1 MISLRS
7 GLCGAAVLTL
17 ALTTAACSSSS
28 KNTASPT
35 TGSQPT
41 SSQSTGSASTA
52 PAGSTQAAGTP
63 IKVGVICS
71 CSGPFGATIL
81 PGQDVYRSWV
91 NTVNASGGLN
101 GHPVQLVLKDDT
113 ATPGTSVSDVQTLIS
128 DHVVA
133 IFDESLVDEPW
144 AATVEASGIP
154 VVGGNLSEATF
165 YTNPDF
171 YPEGQTN
178 DSITLSAV
186 QTAKTA
192 GGTNLGILYCVE
204 APTCLEGANEAK
216 GLASKAGISDI
227 YNVSIAFTAPNYT
240 AQCVAAQQ
248 DHVSSV
254 LILHSNTVVAR
265 IGTNCSQQGYN
276 PIYVTEGEGFGLNL
290 TTAPGIKDNLWSE
303 FNNIPF
309 YANIPAMQQ
318 MNAAVDKYYPGLRK
332 NDQIWTEFAVNGWD
346 SGILLEDAVKA
357 SGSGSGSP
365 VTAAD
370 IVKGLESLNGDT
382 LQGTAPPLTFAAG
395 KTHSVSCWFT
405 AHMSGGVPALT
416 NGGKVTCAN
425 GTSS

>member
-1 MISLRS
+1 
-7 GLCGAAVLTL
+7 LTL

-28 KNTASPT
+28 KNTTSPT
-35 TGSQPT
+35 TASSST
-41 SSQSTGSASTA
+41 SAQSTGSASSASSA
-52 PAGSTQAAGTP
+52 PAGNTQATGAP

-81 PGQDVYRSWV
+81 PGEDDYRAFV
-91 NTVNASGGLN
+91 NTTNAAGGIN
-101 GHPVQLVLKDDT
+101 GHPIQLILKDDT
-113 ATPGTSVSDVQTLIS
+113 ATPGTSVSDIQTLIS

-133 IFDESLVDEPW
+133 IFDDSLVDEPW
-144 AATVEASGIP
+144 ASTIEASGIP

-192 GGTNLGILYCVE
+192 GGSNLGILYCVE
-204 APTCLEGANEAK
+204 APTCLEGANQAK
-216 GLASKAGISDI
+216 ALAPKAGITDV
-227 YNVSIAFTAPNYT
+227 YNGSIGFTAPNYT
-240 AQCVAAQQ
+240 AQCLAAQQ
-248 DHVSSV
+248 DHVSAM
-254 LILHSNTVVAR
+254 LILHGNTVVAR
-265 IGTNCSQQGYN
+265 VGTNCSQQGYN
-276 PIYVTEGEGFGLNL
+276 PIYVTEGEGFALNL
-290 TTAPGIKDNLWSE
+290 TTAPGIKNNLWSE

-309 YANIPAMQQ
+309 YANIPAVQQ
-318 MNAAVDKYYPGLRK
+318 MNAAMDKYFPGVR
-332 NDQIWTEFAVNGWD
+332 NNNQIWTEFAVNGWD

-357 SGSGSGSP
+357 GGLGPSDTP
-365 VTAAD
+365 TAAE
-370 IVKGLESLNGDT
+370 IVKGLESLKGDT

-405 AHMSGGVPALT
+405 AHMTNGVPALT

-425 GTSS
+425 GSTA